1 MLIAA
6 WETVAPLLQRESRE
20 CQTGSCHSRTAPAR
34 ALGLVFVKPGE
45 SPPSLPHHPRVQA
58 VCAAKGCPG
67 RRGLSWQPHLVA
79 QPRCVP
85 TEIQTLRAQARTCT
99 GHESLRVSALAI
111 SIPRGA
117 QAQVKL
123 SGFLYSGHSQ
133 LSSCE
138 PGNVKSAA
146 QVV

>member
-6 WETVAPLLQRESRE
+6 WETAAPLLQRESRE

-45 SPPSLPHHPRVQA
+45 SPPSLPHHPRVQQ
-58 VCAAKGCPG
+58 VCAAKHCPS

-85 TEIQTLRAQARTCT
+85 TEIQTLWAQARTCT
-99 GHESLRVSALAI
+99 GHDSLRVSALAV
-111 SIPRGA
+111 SVPWGA

-123 SGFLYSGHSQ
+123 PGFLCAGHSQ
-133 LSSCE
+133 LSTCE